1 MNFRKIFRTNNPIIG
16 MVHFPP
22 LIGYKD
28 FPGLDICLKK
38 SSSDAKILE
47 KGGVD
52 AVMFENNYDIPH
64 QEFVEPDTVKMI
76 TFLIKKISKKINIPF
91 GINILWNDYKSAL
104 KIAKVTG
111 GSFIRVPVFVDSVKT
126 DYGEIIANPKKIL
139 NFRRKIGANKVLL
152 LTDIHVKHAKIL
164 KKKSI
169 SKSAK
174 EAVKAG
180 ADAIIITGKW
190 TGNAPKIS
198 DLKEARSVIGKNFP
212 ILIGSGATK
221 KNIVSLLKYAN
232 GVIVGTNLKVGSI
245 SKKEIN
251 LKSWKAKISL
261 AKTKEFVKRVKN
273 ACPAVK
279 PFRNHEN
286 VRCK

>member
-111 GSFIRVPVFVDSVKT
+111 GSFIRVPV
-126 DYGEIIANPKKIL
+126 L
-139 NFRRKIGANKVLL
+139 
-152 LTDIHVKHAKIL
+152 
-164 KKKSI
+164 SI
-169 SKSAK
+169 
-174 EAVKAG
+174 V
-180 ADAIIITGKW
+180 
-190 TGNAPKIS
+190 
-198 DLKEARSVIGKNFP
+198 
-212 ILIGSGATK
+212 
-221 KNIVSLLKYAN
+221 
-232 GVIVGTNLKVGSI
+232 
-245 SKKEIN
+245 
-251 LKSWKAKISL
+251 
-261 AKTKEFVKRVKN
+261 
-273 ACPAVK
+273 
-279 PFRNHEN
+279 
-286 VRCK
+286 